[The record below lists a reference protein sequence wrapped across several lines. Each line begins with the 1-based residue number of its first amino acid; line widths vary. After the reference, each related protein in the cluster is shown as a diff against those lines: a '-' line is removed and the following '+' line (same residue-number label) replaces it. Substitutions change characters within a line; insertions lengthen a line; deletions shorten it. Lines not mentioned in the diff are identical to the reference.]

1 LFAVKV
7 FITVT
12 IVSVISESVAWT
24 GMNGIEV

>member
-12 IVSVISESVAWT
+12 IVSVMSESV